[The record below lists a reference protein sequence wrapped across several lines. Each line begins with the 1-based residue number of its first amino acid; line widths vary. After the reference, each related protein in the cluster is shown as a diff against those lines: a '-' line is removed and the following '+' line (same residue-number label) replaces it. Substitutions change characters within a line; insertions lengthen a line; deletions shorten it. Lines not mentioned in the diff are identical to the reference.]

1 MMPPCSAEL
10 PGHAEARLK
19 FNERAAH
26 FANNLAPHISL
37 RWGRPDHSPWPARPR
52 PSTPPSTALRFH
64 AMNRS
69 RSRRGRPPYP
79 SGAALDPVDPATVL
93 PDARDGLTRL
103 ERTILFELSRLE
115 AERNG
120 ASVPTAMLYGRVV
133 CHINVSVEEFQ
144 SVLSRL
150 VGR

>member
-1 MMPPCSAEL
+1 M
-10 PGHAEARLK
+10 K
-19 FNERAAH
+19 
-26 FANNLAPHISL
+26 
-37 RWGRPDHSPWPARPR
+37 
-52 PSTPPSTALRFH
+52 
-64 AMNRS
+64 RS

-79 SGAALDPVDPATVL
+79 SSAALDPVDPATVL

-103 ERTILFELSRLE
+103 ERTILFELSRLQ

-120 ASVPTAMLYGRVV
+120 AAVPTAMLYGRVV